1 MKNYGNGEQ
10 IDSCWGLGMGM
21 GEEVGRYGFKRAA
34 HPCDGVTWLWDW
46 LHGPTQVIKCIELMI
61 HRDK

>member
-1 MKNYGNGEQ
+1 
-10 IDSCWGLGMGM
+10 MGM